1 MKTLFALFITFFKI
15 GALSFGG
22 GLAMLP
28 MFQAELSER
37 RGWVTDEEL
46 SDYYAVSQCTPGV
59 IAVNTA
65 TFVGSKLK
73 GVVGGIVATIGV
85 ILPSMIIIGLIAA
98 LLSGFADY
106 PDVKNA
112 FAGVRAC
119 VVALVLNAII
129 KLAKSAI
136 KGKASLVIYL
146 ACLALALLTPLPV
159 ALLVIAAGAAG
170 IVLDLL
176 MRRAGK

>member
-1 MKTLFALFITFFKI
+1 MKTLFYLFITFFKI
-15 GALSFGG
+15 GCLSFGG

-28 MFQAELSER
+28 MFQTELTER
-37 RGWVTDEEL
+37 RGWVTTEEL

-73 GVVGGIVATIGV
+73 GVSGGIVATIGV

-98 LLSGFADY
+98 LLAGYADL
-106 PDVKNA
+106 PAVKNA

-136 KGKASLVIYL
+136 KGKAALVIYL
-146 ACLALALLTPLPV
+146 VCLALAVLTPLPV
-159 ALLVIAAGAAG
+159 AILVIAAGAAG
-170 IVLDLL
+170 IVIDLIA
-176 MRRAGK
+176 RRAAK

>member
-1 MKTLFALFITFFKI
+1 MKTLFSLFITFFKI
-15 GALSFGG
+15 GCLSFGG

-28 MFQAELSER
+28 MFQRELSEK

-73 GVVGGIVATIGV
+73 GVAGGVVATIGV
-85 ILPSMIIIGLIAA
+85 IFPSMIIIGLIAA
-98 LLSGFADY
+98 LLAGYADI
-106 PDVKNA
+106 PAVKNA

-119 VVALVLNAII
+119 VVALVLNAIL

-136 KGKASLVIYL
+136 KNKAALVIYL
-146 ACLALALLTPLPV
+146 LCLALALLTPLPV
-159 ALLVIAAGAAG
+159 AVLVLAAGAAG
-170 IVLDLL
+170 VVLDLL
-176 MRRAGK
+176 MRRSAK